1 MSFDDFPDHLT
12 EPAAPR
18 KDFSFNEDDDEG
30 DEPEDSRDAIQDDEP
45 EADDEQPEETIVPLH
60 AEEEPAQAPVA
71 QENPLAAA
79 ATRLLGEPAVANL
92 VDIRSKNYGVKA
104 PVGTQEGDRIS
115 RSWLNS
121 MTQRQLFMA
130 IGYPGHML
138 QGIFE
143 FEHSLRQ
150 IRRWVDGSEAMPTI
164 HRRLLTA
171 EFLLERRT
179 HNQRRRLPTR
189 QEIQAGLDKLT
200 SFVMISDLLGG
211 FEKEHRDHPR
221 FANESAEAPK
231 PASLGPVAH
240 DDLLKLKVE
249 RVGRSGN
256 LPINP
261 RLRGEGRPLGQKLLK
276 PNTNC
281 YNMSRKTKDPITG
294 IPAVTPQQYMGLV
307 NQAAELEQ
315 RYSVPYSVIK
325 KDRSRP
331 YSMDNFELIPS
342 LELEKRR
349 GRG

>member
-1 MSFDDFPDHLT
+1 MSFDDFPDHLAQ
-12 EPAAPR
+12 PAGPR
-18 KDFSFNEDDDEG
+18 KDFSFNEHDDEEEEQDGG
-30 DEPEDSRDAIQDDEP
+30 DEVQDDES

-60 AEEEPAQAPVA
+60 AEEAPAQAPA
-71 QENPLAAA
+71 FEENPLAAA
-79 ATRLLGEPAVANL
+79 ATRLLGEPAVATL
-92 VDIRSKNYGVKA
+92 IDIRAKNYGVKA
-104 PVGTQEGDRIS
+104 PTGTQEGDRIS

-164 HRRLLTA
+164 HRRLLTT

-211 FEKEHRDHPR
+211 FEKENNDHWR
-221 FANESAEAPK
+221 FDKEKHELPPSTAARG
-231 PASLGPVAH
+231 PAAH
-240 DDLLKLKVE
+240 EDLIKLKVE
-249 RVGRSGN
+249 RTGRSSN

-261 RLRGEGRPLGQKLLK
+261 RLRGEGRPLGQKLQK
-276 PNTNC
+276 PSTNC

-294 IPAVTPQQYMGLV
+294 IPAVTAIQYMGLI
-307 NQAAELEQ
+307 NQAAELET
-315 RYSVPYSVIK
+315 RYGVPYSITK
-325 KDRSRP
+325 KDKTRP